1 MPSTDPRSRRPG
13 HGLDAGEVRDA
24 LKARAEELFRAAF
37 GEPDNPRAH
46 EWRDRKGKISME
58 MQGEKRGV
66 WNDFSGEGG
75 GDLFDLVAV
84 TRFGLLKAEGSFPKV
99 LEEAARMCGIGKGRE
114 AWRGF
119 PKDRPAQEI
128 EAARAREDRKKRDW
142 NAAKVMA
149 VIAGIRPAEGTPA
162 AAYLA
167 GRGVTDL
174 PKTGLGWLPGSRDLP
189 FRNRRVGALLVWAI
203 GDSGWP
209 TGGQRIL
216 VTPKGRPSGVKPRKS
231 SFGQVGGSPAR
242 FPARPGKEAEP
253 LVVAEGPESALSVR
267 QVTGLECWAVFGVTN
282 FKSAPLP
289 AGRTVILAPD
299 RDGRD
304 SKAGRE
310 FRRAVFVQR
319 KHGVDLLVADA
330 PEKDGSGK
338 DLNDTLRRKG
348 EDAVRAA
355 IEAARPVTDADL
367 EEAET

>member
-1 MPSTDPRSRRPG
+1 MPSTDRRSRRPG
-13 HGLDAGEVRDA
+13 QGLDAGEVRDG
-24 LKARAEELFRAAF
+24 LKAHAEELFRAAF

-84 TRFGLLKAEGSFPKV
+84 TRFGLLKAEGSFPRV
-99 LEEAARMCGIGKGRE
+99 LEEAARMCGMGTGRE

-119 PKDRPAQEI
+119 PKERPKPQPE
-128 EAARAREDRKKRDW
+128 EARDGDGRDKRDW
-142 NAAKVMA
+142 NAAKVIA
-149 VIAGIRPAEGTPA
+149 VIDGIRPAEGTPA

-167 GRGVTDL
+167 RRGVTDL

-203 GDSGWP
+203 GEWGWP

-216 VTPKGRPSGVKPRKS
+216 VTPTGRPSGVKPRKS

-242 FPARPGKEAEP
+242 FPARSGKESKP

-289 AGRTVILAPD
+289 ADRTVILAPD

-304 SKAGRE
+304 SKAGHE
-310 FRRAVFVQR
+310 FRRAVSVQR
-319 KHGVDLLVADA
+319 KRGADLLIADA
-330 PEKDGSGK
+330 PERDGSGK

-348 EDAVRAA
+348 EAAVRAA
-355 IEAARPVTDADL
+355 IEAARPVTDADI

>member
-1 MPSTDPRSRRPG
+1 MPSTDRRSRRPG
-13 HGLDAGEVRDA
+13 QGLDADEVRDA
-24 LKARAEELFRAAF
+24 LKGHAEELFRAAF

-58 MQGEKRGV
+58 MQGEKRGF

-84 TRFGLLKAEGSFPKV
+84 TRFGLLKAKGSFPKV
-99 LEEAARMCGIGKGRE
+99 LEEAARMCSIGTGRE

-119 PKDRPAQEI
+119 PKERPKPQSV
-128 EAARAREDRKKRDW
+128 EARDGDGRDKRDW
-142 NAAKVMA
+142 NAAKVIA
-149 VIAGIRPAEGTPA
+149 VIDGIRPAERTPA

-189 FRNRRVGALLVWAI
+189 FRNRRCGALLVWAI
-203 GDSGWP
+203 SDTGWP

-216 VTPKGRPSGVKPRKS
+216 VTPSGRPSGVKPRKS

-242 FPARPGKEAEP
+242 FPARSGKESEP

-267 QVTGLECWAVFGVTN
+267 QVIGLECWAVFGVTN
-282 FKSAPLP
+282 FKSALLP

-304 SKAGRE
+304 SNAGRE
-310 FRRAVFVQR
+310 FRRAVSVQR
-319 KHGVDLLVADA
+319 KRGADLLIADA
-330 PEKDGSGK
+330 PERDGSGK

-348 EDAVRAA
+348 EDAVRTA
-355 IEAARPVTDADL
+355 IEAARPVTDDDM
-367 EEAET
+367 EECKR